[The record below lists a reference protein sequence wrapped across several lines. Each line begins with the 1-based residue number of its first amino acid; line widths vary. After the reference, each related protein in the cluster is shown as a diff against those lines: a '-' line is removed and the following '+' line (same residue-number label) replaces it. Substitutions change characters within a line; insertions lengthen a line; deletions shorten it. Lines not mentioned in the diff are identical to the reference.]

1 MGTIVIDE
9 HYEKCRKLLKESIS
23 GKRYMHSIGVSNTA
37 ACLAM
42 RYGCDVKK
50 AYLAGLLHDC
60 AKGLKPE
67 ELIHIVEEE
76 GLEISESERANPEL
90 LHAKAGSIIA
100 RDKYETGDGEIMDGI
115 CWHTTGKPAMTL
127 LEEIIFTADYIEPNR
142 TNIPNLEKI
151 RKSAF
156 VDLSQT
162 VALIC
167 KNTLD
172 YLKSG
177 NITIDRL
184 TTETYE
190 YYSNKANRSNE

>member
-9 HYEKCRKLLKESIS
+9 HYEKCRRLLKENI
-23 GKRYMHSIGVSNTA
+23 GQKRYLHSIGVSNTS

-42 RYGCDVKK
+42 RYGCDINK
-50 AYLAGLLHDC
+50 ACLAGLLHDC

-67 ELIHIVEEE
+67 ELIRIVEDE
-76 GLEISESERANPEL
+76 GEIISESERENPEL

-100 RDKYETGDGEIMDGI
+100 RDRYEISDRDILGGI
-115 CWHTTGKPAMTL
+115 YWHTTGKPAMTL

-142 TNIPNLEKI
+142 TNIPNLEDI
-151 RKSAF
+151 RKTAF
-156 VDLSQT
+156 IDLDRT

-167 KNTLD
+167 RNTLD

-177 NITIDRL
+177 KVVIDKM
-184 TTETYE
+184 TAQTYE
-190 YYSNKANRSNE
+190 YYSNRGNRSN

>member
-23 GKRYMHSIGVSNTA
+23 TKRYIHSIGVSNTS

-42 RYGCDVKK
+42 RYGCDVNK

-60 AKGLKPE
+60 AKGLKPA
-67 ELIHIVEEE
+67 ELIAIVENE
-76 GLEISESERANPEL
+76 GMEISVSEQENPEL

-100 RDKYETGDGEIMDGI
+100 RDKYGITNREILDGI

-127 LEEIIFTADYIEPNR
+127 LEEIVFTADYIEPNR
-142 TNIPNLEKI
+142 TNIPNLEDI

-156 VDLSQT
+156 VDLNMT
-162 VALIC
+162 ITLIC
-167 KNTLD
+167 RNTLD

-177 NITIDRL
+177 KAVIDRM
-184 TTETYE
+184 TAQTYE
-190 YYSNKANRSNE
+190 YYNNKANRSNE